1 MIVSNIVFS
10 EDIFHLY
17 HGGGT
22 AISSLQKLRVDHQ
35 TQLQLLILQLS
46 STVGRIIQIIIAI
59 IILYTIVII
68 VYFLGYF
75 RFEAPVVFSTQ
86 DTTSSSSPAAQNKD
100 GVKTCSDCNKHK
112 QQQQQEEEEEEGSL
126 WLFECHHNQQ
136 QYLCFPPYCAPGG
149 LRSRIFPAA
158 YNNNNDDITA
168 EKVAQGGILIQETKS
183 STTDN
188 NNSATT
194 TESPTCHYHTT
205 ASTTHNPLD
214 YILQN
219 PYLHPVLPTFVTLI
233 LTSVKEDWDTVG
245 GSRCSYSR
253 NSLLER
259 QKQKLQKQ
267 EQEQKQEE
275 NTEKE
280 VGSSDSVSEEIN
292 NNTRVSFWGQLNQ
305 ALSESLAYELN
316 QDIDLNDQDQSDQS
330 ESRGKEDKKREQ
342 HLNTSIMTVTE
353 PTTSAPTSVHPNNN
367 EPTGDMNKDLPQA
380 VLVYHESAHSIV
392 FRDHLRRQQGAI
404 RRTSS
409 VMEQQQNVK
418 RATTATMDRRGTV
431 SAHGGGGGEGGGHT
445 PLRTFHKQYSEPI
458 VGGVISMAS
467 RAVDTIHDTI
477 YETAEDTTGGYESSG
492 STRSNRSQSSANS
505 GAIAAAYTS
514 GDEAGHSSANSGGS
528 SLSQSRR
535 KKYLSKAKNGLDG
548 LKKKPPVPPPPPS
561 STPPP
566 SSVSSVVI
574 ANFQP
579 VIEPLDAL
587 ELNAKHVF
595 EPLNDADSCPGGEDG
610 HGLTTAER
618 EVVELIKNEKAVVKT
633 IRNQDWTSFL
643 NKFKP
648 ETEGKGEHLPAP
660 WEQRKKDDGSEIGCG
675 SDHPFNSFVTSTSLL
690 PSCGKKMRCFGSS
703 NEYATGVVFALPS
716 SFPNDAS
723 EDEAAKRTRTWSW
736 PSGYSAKTEFNID
749 HRGNLINGREEA
761 LVPLSRMRQMN
772 HSYLHDTDHVVGG
785 RLVKGGLQVS

>member
-1 MIVSNIVFS
+1 MIVSNIVLR
-10 EDIFHLY
+10 EDIDIFHL
-17 HGGGT
+17 HFGG
-22 AISSLQKLRVDHQ
+22 AVISSLQIIRVDHQ
-35 TQLQLLILQLS
+35 PQLLQLLLLQLTS
-46 STVGRIIQIIIAI
+46 IAGRIIIQVTIAI
-59 IILYTIVII
+59 FILYTIVII

-86 DTTSSSSPAAQNKD
+86 DTSSSSQ
-100 GVKTCSDCNKHK
+100 
-112 QQQQQEEEEEEGSL
+112 EGSL

-158 YNNNNDDITA
+158 YNNNNNNNNTTTEKAA
-168 EKVAQGGILIQETKS
+168 EGISIQETELS
-183 STTDN
+183 TDEYNSTTTN
-188 NNSATT
+188 T
-194 TESPTCHYHTT
+194 TESPTYHYHTT
-205 ASTTHNPLD
+205 SSTTLNPLD

-219 PYLHPVLPTFVTLI
+219 PYLHPVLPTFVTSI
-233 LTSVKEDWDTVG
+233 LTSYQQDWDTLG
-245 GSRCSYSR
+245 GSRCSCLR
-253 NSLLER
+253 NSLLVK
-259 QKQKLQKQ
+259 QKQQQ
-267 EQEQKQEE
+267 QKQEE
-275 NTEKE
+275 TTEKE
-280 VGSSDSVSEEIN
+280 VDTNSSCSVSVETN
-292 NNTRVSFWGQLNQ
+292 NNTRVSFWERLNQ

-316 QDIDLNDQDQSDQS
+316 QDIDLNDQDQSHQS
-330 ESRGKEDKKREQ
+330 ESKEKEVKKREQ
-342 HLNTSIMTVTE
+342 QLDTTIIMTVTE

-367 EPTGDMNKDLPQA
+367 EPTGDMNKVLPQA

-409 VMEQQQNVK
+409 IMEQQNVK

-431 SAHGGGGGEGGGHT
+431 SAHGGVSGEGSGHS

-458 VGGVISMAS
+458 VGGVVTMAS
-467 RAVDTIHDTI
+467 RAANTIHDTI

-492 STRSNRSQSSANS
+492 STRSNRSQSSTNS
-505 GAIAAAYTS
+505 GAIAAAYNS
-514 GDEAGHSSANSGGS
+514 GDDASHSSVTSGGS
-528 SLSQSRR
+528 SLSRSSR
-535 KKYLSKAKNGLDG
+535 KKYLRKAKNGLDG
-548 LKKKPPVPPPPPS
+548 LKKKPPVPPPPKS

-595 EPLNDADSCPGGEDG
+595 EPLNDPDSCPGGEDG
-610 HGLTTAER
+610 HGLTKAEL

-660 WEQRKKDDGSEIGCG
+660 WEHRKKDNGSGIESG

-723 EDEAAKRTRTWSW
+723 EDDAAKRTRTWSW

-772 HSYLHDTDHVVGG
+772 HSYLHDKDHVVGG
-785 RLVKGGLQVS
+785 RLVKGGLQVSENVAFLTTHLSCCNFYALTFL